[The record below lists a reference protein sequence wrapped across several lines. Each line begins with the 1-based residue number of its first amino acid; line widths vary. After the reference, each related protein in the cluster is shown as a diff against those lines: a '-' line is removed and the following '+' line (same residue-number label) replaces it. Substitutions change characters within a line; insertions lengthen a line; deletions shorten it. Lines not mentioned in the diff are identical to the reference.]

1 MYNRTFVDFGISA
14 KVFENLDIE
23 AVETSAYSLQAL
35 CNDPDGR
42 GVCAV
47 D

>member
-14 KVFENLDIE
+14 KVFENLDVVE

-42 GVCAV
+42 GV